1 MSDPFHGLRSHM
13 KTMKSTM
20 KASGAALVVM
30 KDNRVVEE
38 WYDGFHHDRTGARSI
53 DASSRFNVYSVRVT
67 YIALAAAICIEEGS
81 LHLHDP
87 LNDYLP
93 GIPGEATFQ
102 HLLTRSTGLKW
113 TDGKAEAVAPPGTVL
128 EGKRPD
134 LVAAIIQKA
143 TGQTIREILHERLID
158 PMGWTHTDWMGEA
171 AEHLV
176 CDVSSLGYPT
186 IRLGADDGTDRNLF
200 VNARELAEWGTLHV
214 TGSVKDGK
222 RIIPENVIRQVTTP
236 VHRYGQPSFGYFWW
250 LKEGQGRHPQ
260 NELGESLP
268 DGSFQIF
275 GASGCACLVI
285 PEYRAVAVRLFN
297 SLYEGY
303 DYLADIRGFGDEVMR
318 GLRKGEC

>member
-81 LHLHDP
+81 IHLHDP

-93 GIPGEATFQ
+93 GIPGEATVQ

-134 LVAAIIQKA
+134 LVAAFIQKA

-158 PMGWTHTDWMGEA
+158 PMGWSHTDWMGEA

-200 VNARELAEWGTLHV
+200 VNARELAEWGALHV
-214 TGSVKDGK
+214 MGGMKEGK
-222 RIIPENVIRQVTTP
+222 RIIPENVIREVTTP
-236 VHRYGQPSFGYFWW
+236 VHRSGQPSFGYFWW
-250 LKEGQGRHPQ
+250 LKEGQSRHPQ
-260 NELGESLP
+260 NELGETLP

>member
-1 MSDPFHGLRSHM
+1 MSDPFHRLRSHM

-81 LHLHDP
+81 IHLHDP
-87 LNDYLP
+87 LKDYLP
-93 GIPGEATFQ
+93 GIPGEATVQ
-102 HLLTRSTGLKW
+102 HLLARSTGLKW
-113 TDGKAEAVAPPGTVL
+113 TGGRAEVVAPPGTVL

-158 PMGWTHTDWMGEA
+158 PMGWTHTGWMGAA
-171 AEHLV
+171 AENLV

-200 VNARELAEWGTLHV
+200 VNARELAEWGNLHLNHGTL
-214 TGSVKDGK
+214 SGK
-222 RIIPENVIRQVTTP
+222 RIIPEEMIRQVISP

-260 NELGESLP
+260 NELGETLP